1 MVTEEE
7 LKVRG
12 RVSCMVEIL
21 CPHCEE
27 EIALDDDASGEFSC
41 PHCDGDFE
49 WNVDEEDSSGDLNG
63 FTFDASSIKP
73 IAVAQGVIV
82 GISFIVVLM
91 CFTADPLY
99 TLSIEDDEWLYS
111 ADTMTVQPDR
121 EIYGMSGTE
130 DYSTYIDHLTKQNEE
145 CVTYL
150 GEKCDGIDG
159 MIEAMEGW
167 DSAGN
172 TYQFF
177 TLIALISVMLMPILS
192 LTFMLYERNV
202 IDMPVKAA
210 VVVHF
215 SGRGAYYFG
224 CFMWFLA
231 IILHMILA
239 PEASGPIGMGQSD
252 VGMFGY
258 AGAFWFGLVMSILAP
273 IVHAGLWFVPQDN

>member
-7 LKVRG
+7 LKVRE
-12 RVSCMVEIL
+12 RVNSMVEIL

-73 IAVAQGVIV
+73 IAVVQGAIV
-82 GISFIVVLM
+82 GISFIVLLM

-111 ADTMTVQPDR
+111 ADTMTADD
-121 EIYGMSGTE
+121 IYGMGGTE
-130 DYSTYIDHLTKQNEE
+130 KYTLFIDHLTEQNEE
-145 CVTYL
+145 CVTYT
-150 GEKCDGIDG
+150 GEKCAGIEE
-159 MIEAMEGW
+159 MIEAMAGW

-172 TYQFF
+172 TYQFLM
-177 TLIALISVMLMPILS
+177 LIALISVILTPILS

-231 IILHMILA
+231 IVLHMILA
-239 PEASGPIGMGQSD
+239 PEASGPIGMGEFD

-258 AGAFWFGLVMSILAP
+258 AGAFWFGLVMSLLAP

>member
-1 MVTEEE
+1 M
-7 LKVRG
+7 KDRKG
-12 RVSCMVEIL
+12 MVEIL
-21 CPHCEE
+21 CPHCEG
-27 EIALDDDASGEFSC
+27 EIELEDDASGEFAC
-41 PHCDGDFE
+41 PLCDGEFE
-49 WNVDEEDSSGDLNG
+49 WNVDEEDSSRARDG

-73 IAVAQGVIV
+73 IAVVQGVIV

-111 ADTMTVQPDR
+111 ADTMTVQADN

-130 DYSTYIDHLTKQNEE
+130 EYSAYINHLTEQNEE

-150 GEKCDGIDG
+150 GEKCDGIDE
-159 MIEAMEGW
+159 MVEAMEGW

-172 TYQFF
+172 TYQFL
-177 TLIALISVMLMPILS
+177 TLIALISMILMPILS
-192 LTFMLYERNV
+192 LTFNLYERNV
-202 IDMPVKAA
+202 INMPVKAA
-210 VVVHF
+210 VMVHF

-231 IILHMILA
+231 IVLHMILA
-239 PEASGPIGMGQSD
+239 PEASGPIGMGEFD

-258 AGAFWFGLVMSILAP
+258 AGVFWFGLVMSLLAP

>member
-1 MVTEEE
+1 MNDR
-7 LKVRG
+7 KG
-12 RVSCMVEIL
+12 MVEIL
-21 CPHCEE
+21 CPHCEG
-27 EIALDDDASGEFSC
+27 EIELEDDASGEFAC
-41 PHCDGDFE
+41 PLCDGEFE
-49 WNVDEEDSSGDLNG
+49 WNVDEEDSSGARTG

-73 IAVAQGVIV
+73 IAVVQGVIV

-111 ADTMTVQPDR
+111 ADTMTVQADN

-130 DYSTYIDHLTKQNEE
+130 EYSAYINHLTEIKEE
-145 CVTYL
+145 YQGAFDT
-150 GEKCDGIDG
+150 EDIDK
-159 MIEAMEGW
+159 MVEAMEGW

-172 TYQFF
+172 TYQFL
-177 TLIALISVMLMPILS
+177 TMIALISMILMPILS
-192 LTFMLYERNV
+192 LTFNLYERNV

-210 VVVHF
+210 VMVHF
-215 SGRGAYYFG
+215 SARGAYYFG

-231 IILHMILA
+231 IVLHMILA
-239 PEASGPIGMGQSD
+239 PEASGPIGMGEFD

-258 AGAFWFGLVMSILAP
+258 AGVFWFGLVMSLLAP

>member
-1 MVTEEE
+1 MVTEEK
-7 LKVRG
+7 LKLLG
-12 RVSCMVEIL
+12 RLPSMVEIL

-49 WNVDEEDSSGDLNG
+49 WNVDEEDSSGYLNG

-73 IAVAQGVIV
+73 IAVVQGAIV
-82 GISFIVVLM
+82 GISFIVLLM

-111 ADTMTVQPDR
+111 ADTMTADD
-121 EIYGMSGTE
+121 IYGMGGTE
-130 DYSTYIDHLTKQNEE
+130 KYTSFIDHLTEQNEE
-145 CVTYL
+145 CVTYT
-150 GEKCDGIDG
+150 GEKCAGIEE
-159 MIEAMEGW
+159 MIEAMAGW

-172 TYQFF
+172 TYQFLM
-177 TLIALISVMLMPILS
+177 LIALISVILMPILS

-239 PEASGPIGMGQSD
+239 PEATGPIGMGQFD

-258 AGAFWFGLVMSILAP
+258 AGAFWFGLVMSLLAP
-273 IVHAGLWFVPQDN
+273 IVHAALWFVPQDN

>member
-7 LKVRG
+7 LKG
-12 RVSCMVEIL
+12 RERVYSMVEIL

-49 WNVDEEDSSGDLNG
+49 WNVDEEDSSGYLNG

-73 IAVAQGVIV
+73 IAVVQGAIV
-82 GISFIVVLM
+82 GISFIVLLM

-111 ADTMTVQPDR
+111 ADTMTADD
-121 EIYGMSGTE
+121 IYGMGGTE
-130 DYSTYIDHLTKQNEE
+130 KYTLFIDHLTEQNEE
-145 CVTYL
+145 CVTYT
-150 GEKCDGIDG
+150 GEKCAGIEE
-159 MIEAMEGW
+159 MIEAMAGW

-172 TYQFF
+172 TYQFLM
-177 TLIALISVMLMPILS
+177 LIALISVILTPILS

-239 PEASGPIGMGQSD
+239 PEATGPIGMGQFD

-273 IVHAGLWFVPQDN
+273 IVHAGLWFVPQEN

>member
-7 LKVRG
+7 LKG
-12 RVSCMVEIL
+12 RERVYSMVEIL

-49 WNVDEEDSSGDLNG
+49 WNVDEEDSSGYLNG

-73 IAVAQGVIV
+73 IAVVQGAIV
-82 GISFIVVLM
+82 GISFIVLLM

-111 ADTMTVQPDR
+111 ADTMTADD
-121 EIYGMSGTE
+121 IYGMGGTE
-130 DYSTYIDHLTKQNEE
+130 KYTLFIDHLTEQNEE
-145 CVTYL
+145 CVTYT
-150 GEKCDGIDG
+150 GEKCAGIEG

-172 TYQFF
+172 TYQFLM
-177 TLIALISVMLMPILS
+177 LIALISVILTPILS

-239 PEASGPIGMGQSD
+239 PEATGPIGMGQFD

-273 IVHAGLWFVPQDN
+273 IVHAGLWFVPQEN

>member
-1 MVTEEE
+1 
-7 LKVRG
+7 
-12 RVSCMVEIL
+12 MVEIL
-21 CPHCEE
+21 CPHCEG
-27 EIALDDDASGEFSC
+27 EIELEDDASGEFAC
-41 PHCDGDFE
+41 PLCDGEFE
-49 WNVDEEDSSGDLNG
+49 WNVDEEDSSGARNG

-73 IAVAQGVIV
+73 IAVVQGAIV

-111 ADTMTVQPDR
+111 ADTMTVQPDQD
-121 EIYGMSGTE
+121 IYGMSGTE
-130 DYSTYIDHLTKQNEE
+130 DYSAYIDYLTKQNEE

-150 GEKCDGIDG
+150 GEKCDGIDE
-159 MIEAMEGW
+159 MVEAMEGW

-172 TYQFF
+172 TYQFL
-177 TLIALISVMLMPILS
+177 TLIALISMILMPILS
-192 LTFMLYERNV
+192 LTFNLYERNV

-210 VVVHF
+210 VMVHF

-231 IILHMILA
+231 IVLHMIFA
-239 PEASGPIGMGQSD
+239 PEASGPIGMGEFD

-258 AGAFWFGLVMSILAP
+258 AGVFWFGLVMSLLAP

>member
-7 LKVRG
+7 LKVRE
-12 RVSCMVEIL
+12 RVYSMVEIL

-49 WNVDEEDSSGDLNG
+49 WNVDEEDSSGYLNG

-73 IAVAQGVIV
+73 IAVVQGAIV
-82 GISFIVVLM
+82 GISFIVLLM

-111 ADTMTVQPDR
+111 ADTMTADD
-121 EIYGMSGTE
+121 IYGMGGTE
-130 DYSTYIDHLTKQNEE
+130 KYTLFIDHLTEQNEE
-145 CVTYL
+145 CVTYT
-150 GEKCDGIDG
+150 GEKCAGIEG

-172 TYQFF
+172 TYQFLM
-177 TLIALISVMLMPILS
+177 LIALISVILTPILS

-239 PEASGPIGMGQSD
+239 PEATGPIGMGQFD

-273 IVHAGLWFVPQDN
+273 IVHAGLWFVPQEN

>member
-7 LKVRG
+7 LKVRE
-12 RVSCMVEIL
+12 RVNSMVEIL

-49 WNVDEEDSSGDLNG
+49 WNVDEEDSSGYLNG

-73 IAVAQGVIV
+73 IAVVQGAIV
-82 GISFIVVLM
+82 GISFIVLLM

-111 ADTMTVQPDR
+111 ADTMTADD
-121 EIYGMSGTE
+121 IYGMGGTE
-130 DYSTYIDHLTKQNEE
+130 KYTLFIDHLTEQNEE
-145 CVTYL
+145 CVTYT
-150 GEKCDGIDG
+150 GEKCAGIEG

-172 TYQFF
+172 TYQFLM
-177 TLIALISVMLMPILS
+177 LIALISVILTPILS

-239 PEASGPIGMGQSD
+239 PEATGPIGMGQFD

-273 IVHAGLWFVPQDN
+273 IVHAGLWFVPQEN

>member
-7 LKVRG
+7 LKG
-12 RVSCMVEIL
+12 RERVYSMVEIL

-49 WNVDEEDSSGDLNG
+49 WNVDEEDSSGYLNG

-73 IAVAQGVIV
+73 IAVVQGAIV
-82 GISFIVVLM
+82 GISFIVLLM

-111 ADTMTVQPDR
+111 ADTMTADD
-121 EIYGMSGTE
+121 IYGMGGTE
-130 DYSTYIDHLTKQNEE
+130 KYTSFIDHLTEQNEE
-145 CVTYL
+145 CVTYT
-150 GEKCDGIDG
+150 GEKCAGIEE
-159 MIEAMEGW
+159 MIEAMAGW

-172 TYQFF
+172 TYQFLM
-177 TLIALISVMLMPILS
+177 LIALISVILTPILS

-239 PEASGPIGMGQSD
+239 PEATGPIGMGQFD

-273 IVHAGLWFVPQDN
+273 IVHAGLWFVPQEN

>member
-7 LKVRG
+7 LKVRE
-12 RVSCMVEIL
+12 RVNSMVEIL

-49 WNVDEEDSSGDLNG
+49 WNVDEEDSSGYLNG

-73 IAVAQGVIV
+73 IAVVQGAIV
-82 GISFIVVLM
+82 GISFIVLLM

-111 ADTMTVQPDR
+111 ADTMTADD
-121 EIYGMSGTE
+121 IYGMGGTE
-130 DYSTYIDHLTKQNEE
+130 KYTLFIDHLTEQNEE
-145 CVTYL
+145 CVTYT
-150 GEKCDGIDG
+150 GEKCAGIEE
-159 MIEAMEGW
+159 MIEAMAGW

-172 TYQFF
+172 TYQFLM
-177 TLIALISVMLMPILS
+177 LIALISVILTPILS

-239 PEASGPIGMGQSD
+239 PEATGPIGMGQFD

-258 AGAFWFGLVMSILAP
+258 AGAFWFGLVMSLLAP

>member
-1 MVTEEE
+1 V
-7 LKVRG
+7 KDRKG
-12 RVSCMVEIL
+12 MVEIL
-21 CPHCEE
+21 CPHCEG
-27 EIALDDDASGEFSC
+27 EIELEDDASGEFAC
-41 PHCDGDFE
+41 PLCDGEFE
-49 WNVDEEDSSGDLNG
+49 WNVDEEDSSGARNG

-73 IAVAQGVIV
+73 IAVVQGAIV

-111 ADTMTVQPDR
+111 ADTMTVQADN

-130 DYSTYIDHLTKQNEE
+130 EYSAYINHLTKQNEE

-150 GEKCDGIDG
+150 GEKCDGIDE
-159 MIEAMEGW
+159 MVEAMEGW

-172 TYQFF
+172 TYQFL
-177 TLIALISVMLMPILS
+177 TLIALISMILMPILS
-192 LTFMLYERNV
+192 LTFNLYERNV

-210 VVVHF
+210 VMVHF

-231 IILHMILA
+231 IVLHMILA
-239 PEASGPIGMGQSD
+239 PEASGPIGMGEFD

-258 AGAFWFGLVMSILAP
+258 AGVFWFGLVMSLLAP

>member
-73 IAVAQGVIV
+73 IAVVQGVIV

-111 ADTMTVQPDR
+111 ADTMTVQADN

-130 DYSTYIDHLTKQNEE
+130 EYSAYINHLTEIKEE
-145 CVTYL
+145 YQGAFDT
-150 GEKCDGIDG
+150 EDIDK
-159 MIEAMEGW
+159 MVEAMEGW

-239 PEASGPIGMGQSD
+239 PEASGPIGMGQFD

-258 AGAFWFGLVMSILAP
+258 AGAFWFGLVMSLLAP

>member
-1 MVTEEE
+1 M
-7 LKVRG
+7 
-12 RVSCMVEIL
+12 
-21 CPHCEE
+21 
-27 EIALDDDASGEFSC
+27 
-41 PHCDGDFE
+41 
-49 WNVDEEDSSGDLNG
+49 
-63 FTFDASSIKP
+63 
-73 IAVAQGVIV
+73 
-82 GISFIVVLM
+82 
-91 CFTADPLY
+91 Y
-99 TLSIEDDEWLYS
+99 TLSIEDGEWLYS

-121 EIYGMSGTE
+121 DIYGMSGTE
-130 DYSTYIDHLTKQNEE
+130 DYSAYIDYLTEQNEE

-150 GEKCDGIDG
+150 GEKCDGIDE

-177 TLIALISVMLMPILS
+177 MFIALISVILMPILS

-224 CFMWFLA
+224 CLMWFLA

-258 AGAFWFGLVMSILAP
+258 AGAFWFGLVMSIFAP

>member
-12 RVSCMVEIL
+12 RVCCMVEIL

-73 IAVAQGVIV
+73 IAVVQGAIV

-111 ADTMTVQPDR
+111 ADTMTVQPDQ
-121 EIYGMSGTE
+121 EIAGMSGTE
-130 DYSTYIDHLTKQNEE
+130 DYSTYIDHLTKLNEE

>member
-73 IAVAQGVIV
+73 IAVVQGVIV

-111 ADTMTVQPDR
+111 ADTMTVQPDQ

-130 DYSTYIDHLTKQNEE
+130 DYSTYIDYLTKQNEE

-239 PEASGPIGMGQSD
+239 PEASGPIGMGQFD

>member
-7 LKVRG
+7 LKG
-12 RVSCMVEIL
+12 RERVYSMVEIL
-21 CPHCEE
+21 CSHCEE

-49 WNVDEEDSSGDLNG
+49 WNVDEEDSSGYLNG

-73 IAVAQGVIV
+73 IAVVQGAIV
-82 GISFIVVLM
+82 GISFIVLLM

-111 ADTMTVQPDR
+111 ADTMTADD
-121 EIYGMSGTE
+121 IYGMGGTE
-130 DYSTYIDHLTKQNEE
+130 KYTSFIDHLTEQNEE
-145 CVTYL
+145 CVTYT
-150 GEKCDGIDG
+150 GEKCAGIEE
-159 MIEAMEGW
+159 MIEAMAGW

-172 TYQFF
+172 TYQFLM
-177 TLIALISVMLMPILS
+177 LIALISVILTPILS

-239 PEASGPIGMGQSD
+239 PEATGPIGMGQFD

-273 IVHAGLWFVPQDN
+273 IVHAGLWFVPQEN

>member
-7 LKVRG
+7 LKVRE
-12 RVSCMVEIL
+12 RVNSMVEIL

-73 IAVAQGVIV
+73 IAVVQGAIV
-82 GISFIVVLM
+82 GISFIVLLM

-111 ADTMTVQPDR
+111 ADTMTADD
-121 EIYGMSGTE
+121 IYGMGGTE
-130 DYSTYIDHLTKQNEE
+130 KYTLFIDHLTEQNEE
-145 CVTYL
+145 CVTYT
-150 GEKCDGIDG
+150 GEKCAGIEE
-159 MIEAMEGW
+159 MIEAMAGW

-172 TYQFF
+172 TYQFLM
-177 TLIALISVMLMPILS
+177 LIALISVILTPILS

-239 PEASGPIGMGQSD
+239 PEATGPIGMGQFD

-273 IVHAGLWFVPQDN
+273 IVHAGLWFVPQEN

>member
-1 MVTEEE
+1 M
-7 LKVRG
+7 R
-12 RVSCMVEIL
+12 
-21 CPHCEE
+21 
-27 EIALDDDASGEFSC
+27 
-41 PHCDGDFE
+41 
-49 WNVDEEDSSGDLNG
+49 
-63 FTFDASSIKP
+63 
-73 IAVAQGVIV
+73 
-82 GISFIVVLM
+82 
-91 CFTADPLY
+91 
-99 TLSIEDDEWLYS
+99 
-111 ADTMTVQPDR
+111 
-121 EIYGMSGTE
+121 
-130 DYSTYIDHLTKQNEE
+130 HLPRRK
-145 CVTYL
+145 
-150 GEKCDGIDG
+150 KCDGIDG

-239 PEASGPIGMGQSD
+239 PEASGPIGMGQFD

-273 IVHAGLWFVPQDN
+273 IVHAGLYFVPQDN

>member
-7 LKVRG
+7 LKVRE
-12 RVSCMVEIL
+12 RVNSMVEIL

-49 WNVDEEDSSGDLNG
+49 WNVDEEDSSGYLNG

-73 IAVAQGVIV
+73 IAVVQGAIV
-82 GISFIVVLM
+82 GISFIVLLM

-111 ADTMTVQPDR
+111 ADTMTADD
-121 EIYGMSGTE
+121 IYGMGGTE
-130 DYSTYIDHLTKQNEE
+130 KYTLFIDHLTEQNEE
-145 CVTYL
+145 CVTYT
-150 GEKCDGIDG
+150 GEKCAGIEE

-172 TYQFF
+172 TYQFLM
-177 TLIALISVMLMPILS
+177 LIALISVILTPILS

-239 PEASGPIGMGQSD
+239 PEATGPIGMGQFD

-273 IVHAGLWFVPQDN
+273 IVHAGLWFVPQEN